1 MRRTAQNENGYFYI
15 NVNLDFAQAL
25 KYVHSVIT
33 YLENY
38 TVSNAADTVGS
49 EAYSL

>member
-1 MRRTAQNENGYFYI
+1 M

-25 KYVHSVIT
+25 KYVHNVIT
-33 YLENY
+33 YLEDCIL
-38 TVSNAADTVGS
+38 SNAVDAVGF